1 MSDGRYRRAAKVL
14 RRAAPAAVSAA
25 ILAVTAGAGAQAAPP
40 PRPVLATPEQIEAET
55 ALLRLLNDPEIKAA
69 QAKLKAELAATPTG
83 RTPAGAARID
93 EAVAQ
98 WTNSVIFKEIAA
110 WRAPAILWGTDDTPR
125 TWLGHTLGGVGTAG
139 DNPDNIYRLAYLDGA
154 GRYAIEGKIDPAR
167 RPAQL
172 SFEIVRGDGGLPTKA
187 DTKKTNGA
195 DLGNQVAMLT
205 DRKLAIGADGRFRI
219 TLGGAGDGPNH
230 VALPPGPL
238 TVGIRDTLS
247 DWSQRPASLTLRR
260 LDPAPAKA
268 ADPAELRAR
277 VLAKLGDYVRFW
289 SAFGDGWFGGLAP
302 NSIGGPVA
310 RDGGWGFVSGVRFK
324 LQPGEAVLVT
334 TTRGGAAYTGF
345 QATDPW
351 MIAADA
357 TRYQTSLNLSQARP
371 NADGSFTYAIAAE
384 DPGIANWIDSAGLA
398 EGYAVLR
405 WQGLPPGA
413 AKDGLVR
420 DFRVVKLGE
429 IQDLPGVPRV
439 SPDER
444 RAQLAARAE
453 GYANRVR

>member
-1 MSDGRYRRAAKVL
+1 MTTSHGDRTRSVIRRTALAT
-14 RRAAPAAVSAA
+14 AA
-25 ILAVTAGAGAQAAPP
+25 IAALVAAAATPSGAAQAPV
-40 PRPVLATPEQIEAET
+40 PVLATPAQIAAET
-55 ALLRLLNDPEIKAA
+55 TLLRLLQDPEIKAA
-69 QAKLKAELAATPTG
+69 QARLRAELATRPTG
-83 RTPAGAARID
+83 QTPSGAARID
-93 EAVAQ
+93 EAIAQ

-110 WRAPAILWGTDDTPR
+110 WRAPDILWGTDDTPR
-125 TWLGHTLGGVGTAG
+125 TWLGHTVGGVGTAG

-154 GRYAIEGKIDPAR
+154 GRYEILGQVDPAH

-172 SFEIVRGDGGLPTKA
+172 SLEIVRGDGGLPTKA

-205 DRKLAIGADGRFRI
+205 DRDLAIGPDGRFRLV
-219 TLGGAGDGPNH
+219 LGGADGGPAQ
-230 VALPPGPL
+230 VALPPRPL

-247 DWSQRPASLTLRR
+247 DWSQRPSRLTIRR
-260 LDPAPAKA
+260 LDAGAPAP
-268 ADPAELRAR
+268 ADPAELRRR
-277 VLAKLGDYVRFW
+277 VLAKLEDYVRFW

-324 LQPGEAVLVT
+324 LAPGEAILVT
-334 TTRGGAAYTGF
+334 TTAGGASYTGF

-357 TRYQTSLNLSQARP
+357 TRHQTSLNFSQARP
-371 NADGSFTYAIAAE
+371 NADGSFTYVIAPT
-384 DPGIANWIDSAGLA
+384 DPGVANWIDSAGLA

-413 AKDGLVR
+413 TKDGLVR
-420 DFRVVKLGE
+420 DFRLVRIAE
-429 IQDLPGVPRV
+429 IQDLPVPRV
-439 SPDER
+439 TPEQR
-444 RAQLAARAE
+444 RAQLAARAD